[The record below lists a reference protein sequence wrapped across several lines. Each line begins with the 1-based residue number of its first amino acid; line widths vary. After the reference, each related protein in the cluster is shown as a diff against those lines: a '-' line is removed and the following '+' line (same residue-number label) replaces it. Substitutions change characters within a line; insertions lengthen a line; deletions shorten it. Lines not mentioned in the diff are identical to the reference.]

1 MSRVAIIGLG
11 YVGLPL
17 ALRASECGHSVL
29 GLDINQDVILALADS
44 HSHIPDVTDGA
55 LKNQIQSG
63 NLEFSS
69 DFSTISKCEI
79 VILAVPTP
87 LDKNRNPD
95 LSYIENAVVSV
106 ASYLSPGALL
116 ISEST
121 SYPGTVRNFIVEKVR
136 EVNPE
141 VLKHLEFASA
151 PERVDPGNKTFN
163 HSNTPRIVGGLTDK
177 ARDRAIEFYST
188 LTSEVHS
195 ASSLEVAE
203 LAKLLENTFRQVNIA
218 FVNEFAQ
225 VCRKLGVDVREV
237 IAAASSKPYGFMPFQ
252 PSAGVGGHCI
262 PVDPSYLS
270 WIARENGITAQFIEL
285 ANQVNAEMPAYVVSR
300 FQEISKLSS
309 GRILILG
316 VAYKPGV
323 SDTRETP
330 ATGVKK
336 ALEALGFSVE
346 WLDPLVTEWEASSP
360 CKSFDEI
367 SGAIVVTAQPG
378 LTLEPLVEK
387 KLPILDCTGT
397 CSNVRE
403 IAQL

>member
-17 ALRASECGHSVL
+17 AINVSRVGH
-29 GLDINQDVILALADS
+29 DVVGVDNNATLVDRLSAGK
-44 HSHIPDVTDGA
+44 SHIGDVSDSELYEA
-55 LKNQIQSG
+55 IQKCHLRFDADFKSI
-63 NLEFSS
+63 S
-69 DFSTISKCEI
+69 DCEI
-79 VILAVPTP
+79 VVICVPTP
-87 LDKNRNPD
+87 LDADRNPD
-95 LSYIENAVVSV
+95 TSYLENAVRAV
-106 ASYLSPGALL
+106 ASNLQANTLL

-121 SYPGTVRNFIVEKVR
+121 SYPGTVRDLIYPIIKSVR
-136 EVNPE
+136 GDISDSINLV
-141 VLKHLEFASA
+141 SA
-151 PERVDPGNKTFN
+151 PERVDPGNQTYK
-163 HSNTPRIVGGLTDK
+163 HSNTPRVIGGMTPEATL
-177 ARDRAIEFYST
+177 RAANFYKSF
-188 LTSEVHS
+188 TSEVIS
-195 ASSLEVAE
+195 VSGPEAAE
-203 LAKLLENTFRQVNIA
+203 AAKLLENTFRQVNIA

-225 VCRKLGVDVREV
+225 VCRKLDVDVREV

-300 FQEISKLSS
+300 FQEISKLSP

-336 ALEALGFSVE
+336 ALEACGFSVE
-346 WLDPLVTEWEASSP
+346 WLDPLVAEWEGSLP
-360 CKSFDEI
+360 CKNFDEI

-378 LTLEPLVEK
+378 LPIEPLLEK
-387 KLPILDCTGT
+387 ELPILDCTGT
-397 CSNVRE
+397 YSNVRE

>member
-1 MSRVAIIGLG
+1 VA
-11 YVGLPL
+11 
-17 ALRASECGHSVL
+17 
-29 GLDINQDVILALADS
+29 
-44 HSHIPDVTDGA
+44 DGA

-69 DFSTISKCEI
+69 DFSTVSKCEI

-95 LSYIENAVVSV
+95 LSYVESAVISV
-106 ASYLSPGALL
+106 APYFSPGTLL

-121 SYPGTVRNFIVEKVR
+121 SYPGTVRSFIVEKVR

-141 VLKHLEFASA
+141 IVMNLDFASA
-151 PERVDPGNKTFN
+151 PERVDPGNKTFD

-177 ARDRAIEFYST
+177 ARDRAIDFYST

-237 IAAASSKPYGFMPFQ
+237 IAAASSKPYGFMPFH

-270 WIARENGITAQFIEL
+270 WIARQNGITAQFIEL

-300 FQEISKLSS
+300 FQEISQLSS
-309 GRILILG
+309 GKILILG

-336 ALEALGFSVE
+336 ALAASGFSVE

-360 CKSFDEI
+360 CKNFDEI

-378 LTLEPLVEK
+378 LPIDLLLEK

-397 CSNVRE
+397 YSNVRE